1 MRRAWFALD
10 YDTGWTVSH
19 LLDPFTDLATTT
31 SNYLVP
37 VKEPT
42 LT

>member
-1 MRRAWFALD
+1 MRRARFALY
-10 YDTGWTVSH
+10 YDTRWTVDH
-19 LLDPFTDLATTT
+19 LLNPFAELATTT